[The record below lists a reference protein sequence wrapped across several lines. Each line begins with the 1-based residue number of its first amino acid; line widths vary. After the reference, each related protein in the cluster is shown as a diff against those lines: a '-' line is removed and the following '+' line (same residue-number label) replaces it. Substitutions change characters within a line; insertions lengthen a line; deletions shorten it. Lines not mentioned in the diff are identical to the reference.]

1 MTVLASS
8 EIIRRIQASPPLVAE
23 YLDLETQV
31 QPNGFD
37 LTLRGIDVLQTPG
50 TLAVSNAERVLPV
63 TTPLVFDGM
72 GYIDLPPGAY
82 RITFNEVVNLPH
94 DLMAIARSRSS
105 LLRSG
110 VVVSSAVWDAGYSGR
125 SESLMVVYHP
135 HGFRVQRNTRLLQL
149 VFMTLCGQTD
159 GYQGVYQGENLTPET
174 S

>member
-1 MTVLASS
+1 MAVLASS
-8 EIIRRIQASPPLVAE
+8 EIIRLIQASPPLVTE
-23 YLDLETQV
+23 YLDLEAQV

-63 TTPLVFDGM
+63 TTPLVFDGL

-82 RITFNEVVNLPH
+82 RITFNEVVNLPR

-110 VVVSSAVWDAGYSGR
+110 VVVPSAVWDAGYSGR
-125 SESLMVVYHP
+125 SESLMVVYHAR
-135 HGFRVQRNTRLLQL
+135 GFRVQRGARLLQL
-149 VFMTLCGQTD
+149 VFMTLNGETE
-159 GYQGVYQGENLTPET
+159 GYQGVYQGENLTPE
-174 S
+174 SP